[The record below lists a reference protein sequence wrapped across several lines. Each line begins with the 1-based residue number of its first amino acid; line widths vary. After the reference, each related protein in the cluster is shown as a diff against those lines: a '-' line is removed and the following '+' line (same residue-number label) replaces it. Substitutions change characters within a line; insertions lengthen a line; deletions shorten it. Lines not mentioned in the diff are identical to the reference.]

1 MNTTKD
7 DSHGAVAGQVERG
20 VRPLVDALA
29 SLHRQLI
36 ERAGDDAETP
46 LLLTLERATALC
58 DAFANA
64 PSAIMD
70 TRAELAVCAET
81 EEDFPAL
88 YALQGRR
95 VLLVDL
101 GPNGVV
107 TGAQWPALKDEK

>member
-1 MNTTKD
+1 MSETKVD
-7 DSHGAVAGQVERG
+7 NHSAVAGQVDCR
-20 VRPLVDALA
+20 VRPLTDALA

-36 ERAGDDAETP
+36 ERAGADAETP

-58 DAFANA
+58 NAFTNA
-64 PSAIMD
+64 PCAIMD

-101 GPNGVV
+101 GPN
-107 TGAQWPALKDEK
+107 A

>member
-1 MNTTKD
+1 MNTQTLP
-7 DSHGAVAGQVERG
+7 AVEGPVDCR
-20 VRPLVDALA
+20 VRPLADALA

-36 ERAGDDAETP
+36 ERAGDDSETP

-58 DAFANA
+58 DVFTNA

-70 TRAELAVCAET
+70 TRTELAVCAER

-101 GPNGVV
+101 GPNARLSGR
-107 TGAQWPALKDEK
+107 QQP